1 MGLLPEEGHA
11 CSTSKRQALGNGNHA
26 KKTKLFVNSRHR
38 ELNDT
43 NRVSVNDYEWVPETP
58 LRHVKNIRVEYAEI
72 PTSFTN
78 VLAGENTFQL
88 EVTKRFAHHDNHH
101 PGHTQVY
108 DLVVPQG
115 YYTQEALVAALNTAA
130 AGISLP
136 TGPNDQ
142 DSETPSW
149 VQRTADFPGENLPPE
164 NRVRYL
170 GGAQEVSADGT
181 IYRSTGLIHFG
192 IHQTTHQ
199 IYIQLN
205 SFKEPDPWPIGGI
218 DGNINTAV
226 PNFYLTLRRDRI
238 SHVFGFTNDDT
249 VMDQHHVMGNTTSHA
264 SPVEGVTSTL
274 AFGAVPRL
282 AAYTVIYLTCKELGK
297 SEFERVVWGKNC
309 PRSVYP
315 VLARF
320 QMKAGI
326 NYMNFFINEFGLQN
340 YQFTYHDITTI
351 EKFTFMWVDDNG
363 KEVNFHGY
371 DHSFTLSVTHG
382 T

>member
-1 MGLLPEEGHA
+1 MGLLPEDAHP
-11 CSTSKRQALGNGNHA
+11 CSTSKRQALGNGHHA

-38 ELNDT
+38 EMNDN

-58 LRHVKNIRVEYAEI
+58 LRHVKNIQVEYAEI

-78 VLAGENTFQL
+78 VVAGENTFQI
-88 EVTKRFAHHDNHH
+88 EVTKRWIPNTWV
-101 PGHTQVY
+101 HTQVF
-108 DLVVPQG
+108 DIVVPEG
-115 YYTQEALVAALNTAA
+115 YYSQESLVAALNTIAA
-130 AGISLP
+130 AIPLP

-142 DSETPSW
+142 DPETPSW

-164 NRVRYL
+164 NRVRNL

-192 IHQTTHQ
+192 LHQTTHQ

-205 SFKEPDPWPIGGI
+205 SFKEPNPFPVGHL
-218 DGNINTAV
+218 DGDFNTSV
-226 PNFYLTLRRDRI
+226 PNFYVTLRRDRI
-238 SHVFGFTNDDT
+238 SHMFGFTLDDT
-249 VMDQHHVMGNTTSHA
+249 VMDQQYQPVPNPVSHA
-264 SPVEGVTSTL
+264 TPVEGVTSAL
-274 AFGAVPRL
+274 AFGAASRL

-297 SEFERVVWGKNC
+297 SEFERVMWGKNC
-309 PRSVYP
+309 PRSAYP

-326 NYMNFFINEFGLQN
+326 NYMNFFLNEFGFQN
-340 YQFTYHDITTI
+340 YQFAYHDITTI